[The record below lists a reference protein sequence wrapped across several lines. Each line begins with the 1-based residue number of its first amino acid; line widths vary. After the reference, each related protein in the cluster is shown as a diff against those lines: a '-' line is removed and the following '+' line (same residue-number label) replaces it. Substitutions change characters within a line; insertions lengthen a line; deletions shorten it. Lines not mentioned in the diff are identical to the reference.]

1 MSSGPPAFAFELQ
14 PAIRS
19 RKELQSR
26 FSITSS
32 RGIPSQE
39 FTPNAAGAVSHENLS
54 YPVML
59 VWF

>member
-1 MSSGPPAFAFELQ
+1 M
-14 PAIRS
+14 IRDA
-19 RKELQSR
+19 QSQGVATR

-39 FTPNAAGAVSHENLS
+39 FTPDATGAARHENHGCL
-54 YPVML
+54 VMP